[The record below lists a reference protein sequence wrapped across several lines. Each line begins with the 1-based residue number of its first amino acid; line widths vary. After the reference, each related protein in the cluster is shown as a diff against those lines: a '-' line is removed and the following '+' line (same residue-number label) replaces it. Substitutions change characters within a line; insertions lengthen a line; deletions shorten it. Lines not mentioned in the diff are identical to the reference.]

1 MRVSSSSIIS
11 GSATPNVPA
20 ARERRAGTNCMCKI
34 WFVSHPIEKFRNE
47 RSAAMNIAVA
57 AITLNIFSPFI
68 FFYFFCAGSSGTGS
82 VAVLAVELA
91 AVSLA
96 EVAPAVLAVALLAA
110 VQLAA
115 WRGIRSGAVS
125 AVQVADSLKP

>member
-1 MRVSSSSIIS
+1 MSSSSIIS

-57 AITLNIFSPFI
+57 AVALNIFSPFI
-68 FFYFFCAGSSGTGS
+68 FFYFFAQ
-82 VAVLAVELA
+82 VAMV
-91 AVSLA
+91 
-96 EVAPAVLAVALLAA
+96 VLAVA
-110 VQLAA
+110 
-115 WRGIRSGAVS
+115 G
-125 AVQVADSLKP
+125 